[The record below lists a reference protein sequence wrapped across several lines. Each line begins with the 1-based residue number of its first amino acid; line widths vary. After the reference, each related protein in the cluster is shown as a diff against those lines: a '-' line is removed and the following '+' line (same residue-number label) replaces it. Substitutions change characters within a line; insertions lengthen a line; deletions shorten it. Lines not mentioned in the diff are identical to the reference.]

1 MLDTILELRRSFF
14 TVYNYLLWLK
24 FELNK
29 AYHEK
34 TFVSKDKIF
43 SCIEKFTYVCVHPLK
58 DEYIPS

>member
-1 MLDTILELRRSFF
+1 M
-14 TVYNYLLWLK
+14 YNYLLWLK

-29 AYHEK
+29 AYKYVNDHKK
-34 TFVSKDKIF
+34 TFVSTDKIF